1 LLNYA
6 AQKRKE
12 NARKAEQETVGVKKD
27 DRVKEIKIAK
37 KQEEDQI
44 KADQAETDKKA
55 EFFNTLKKSED
66 LADNLQSLTDFIKD
80 NTKATGCYI
89 GHLDYPSLPVE
100 EDSDANAH
108 RDAEAEM
115 VLKFKQASQD

>member
-1 LLNYA
+1 M
-6 AQKRKE
+6 
-12 NARKAEQETVGVKKD
+12 KKD
-27 DRVKEIKIAK
+27 DRVKQINIAK

-44 KADQAETDKKA
+44 KAGQAETDKKA

-100 EDSDANAH
+100 EDSDATAH
-108 RDAEAEM
+108 RDVEAEM
-115 VLKFKQASQD
+115 VLKFRQASKD

>member
-1 LLNYA
+1 M
-6 AQKRKE
+6 
-12 NARKAEQETVGVKKD
+12 KKD

-44 KADQAETDKKA
+44 KAEKAEADKKE

-66 LADNLQSLTDFIKD
+66 LADNLQSLTDFIKE
-80 NTKATGCYI
+80 NTSATGCYI
-89 GHLDYPSLPVE
+89 GHLDYPSIPVQ

-108 RDAEAEM
+108 RDTEAEM
-115 VLKFKQASQD
+115 VLKYK